1 MNKKLFLIIPV
12 ICGIFWG
19 SGGVF
24 TRVLNDFGMN
34 SLTIFT
40 ARVTLACLMLF
51 LFLIIFD
58 RESLKINLKDLW
70 IFIGSGILGVFMLNM
85 CYNEAAFRVSLS
97 LASLLLSLAPIFALI
112 ISAILFK
119 EEITKI
125 KLVCLVVA
133 LFGSFLVS
141 GYLDGGSTVFSP
153 FGILC
158 GFLSALFWALF
169 GMFSK
174 IASNRGY
181 SSFTITFYSFL
192 IISIA
197 IIPFA
202 DWGIFAEYLTTNSSF
217 NVPFAI
223 ANALFVGVLPYIL
236 FNISLSHID
245 NGLATILCS
254 GGEPLSATIFGVL
267 LYSEYPTFLNF
278 IGIIITL
285 IALSVLINSNDED
298 NV

>member
-1 MNKKLFLIIPV
+1 
-12 ICGIFWG
+12 
-19 SGGVF
+19 
-24 TRVLNDFGMN
+24 
-34 SLTIFT
+34 
-40 ARVTLACLMLF
+40 MLF

-58 RESLKINLKDLW
+58 RQSLKINLKDLW

-125 KLVCLVVA
+125 KLACLVVA

-141 GYLDGGSTVFSP
+141 GYFDGGSTVFSP

-202 DWGIFAEYLTTNSSF
+202 DPFCWSAALHIIQHQLVPYRQWAGYNTLQRRRAFICNSF
-217 NVPFAI
+217 R
-223 ANALFVGVLPYIL
+223 
-236 FNISLSHID
+236 SLD
-245 NGLATILCS
+245 LQ
-254 GGEPLSATIFGVL
+254 
-267 LYSEYPTFLNF
+267 
-278 IGIIITL
+278 
-285 IALSVLINSNDED
+285 
-298 NV
+298 

>member
-24 TRVLNDFGMN
+24 TRGLNDFGMN
-34 SLTIFT
+34 SLTIFAT
-40 ARVTLACLMLF
+40 RVTLACLMLF
-51 LFLIIFD
+51 FILIIFE
-58 RESLKINLKDLW
+58 RESLKIHIKDLW
-70 IFIGSGILGVFMLNM
+70 IFIGSGILGVFLLNM
-85 CYNEAAFRVSLS
+85 SYNEAAFRVSLS
-97 LASLLLSLAPIFALI
+97 LASLLLSLAPIFALM
-112 ISAILFK
+112 ISAVLFK
-119 EEITKI
+119 EEITKM
-125 KLVCLVVA
+125 KLLCLVLA

-141 GYLDGGSTVFSP
+141 GYLDGGSTAFSP

-169 GMFSK
+169 GVFSK
-174 IASNRGY
+174 IAANRGY

-202 DWGIFAEYLTTNSSF
+202 QWGLFSEFLTTNSTF

-236 FNISLSHID
+236 FNISLSHMD

-254 GGEPLSATIFGVL
+254 GGEPLSATVFGAL
-267 LYSEYPTFLNF
+267 IYSEYPSFLNL
-278 IGIIITL
+278 IGIFITV
-285 IALSVLINSNDED
+285 IALSVLINSTEE
-298 NV
+298 

>member
-1 MNKKLFLIIPV
+1 
-12 ICGIFWG
+12 
-19 SGGVF
+19 
-24 TRVLNDFGMN
+24 
-34 SLTIFT
+34 
-40 ARVTLACLMLF
+40 
-51 LFLIIFD
+51 
-58 RESLKINLKDLW
+58 
-70 IFIGSGILGVFMLNM
+70 MLNM

-125 KLVCLVVA
+125 KLACLVVA

-141 GYLDGGSTVFSP
+141 GYFDGGSTVFSP

-254 GGEPLSATIFGVL
+254 GGEPLSATVFGAL
-267 LYSEYPTFLNF
+267 IYSEYPTFLNL
-278 IGIIITL
+278 IGIFITL
-285 IALSVLINSNDED
+285 IALSVLINSTDD
-298 NV
+298 NG

>member
-1 MNKKLFLIIPV
+1 MNKKLFLFIPV

-58 RESLKINLKDLW
+58 RQSLKINLKDLW
-70 IFIGSGILGVFMLNM
+70 IFIGSG
-85 CYNEAAFRVSLS
+85 NEAAFRVSLS

-125 KLVCLVVA
+125 KLACLVVA

-141 GYLDGGSTVFSP
+141 GYFDGGSTVFSP

-254 GGEPLSATIFGVL
+254 GGEPLSATVFGAL
-267 LYSEYPTFLNF
+267 IYSEYPTFLNL
-278 IGIIITL
+278 IGIFITL
-285 IALSVLINSNDED
+285 IALSVLINSSDD
-298 NV
+298 NG

>member
-112 ISAILFK
+112 ISADFYQHYSGH
-119 EEITKI
+119 
-125 KLVCLVVA
+125 CLEC
-133 LFGSFLVS
+133 FR
-141 GYLDGGSTVFSP
+141 
-153 FGILC
+153 
-158 GFLSALFWALF
+158 
-169 GMFSK
+169 K
-174 IASNRGY
+174 
-181 SSFTITFYSFL
+181 
-192 IISIA
+192 
-197 IIPFA
+197 
-202 DWGIFAEYLTTNSSF
+202 
-217 NVPFAI
+217 
-223 ANALFVGVLPYIL
+223 
-236 FNISLSHID
+236 
-245 NGLATILCS
+245 
-254 GGEPLSATIFGVL
+254 
-267 LYSEYPTFLNF
+267 
-278 IGIIITL
+278 
-285 IALSVLINSNDED
+285 
-298 NV
+298 

>member
-12 ICGIFWG
+12 VCGAFWG

-24 TRVLNDFGMN
+24 TRVLNEFGMD

-40 ARVTLACLMLF
+40 TRVTLACLMLF

-58 RESLKINLKDLW
+58 RQSLKINFKDLW
-70 IFIGSGILGVFMLNM
+70 IFIGSGILGVFLLNM
-85 CYNEAAFRVSLS
+85 SYNEAAFRISLS
-97 LASLLLSLAPIFALI
+97 LASLLLSLAPVFALVF
-112 ISAILFK
+112 SAILFK
-119 EEITKI
+119 EEITKM
-125 KLVCLVVA
+125 KLACLIAA

-141 GYLDGGSTVFSP
+141 GYLDGGSNAFSP
-153 FGILC
+153 YGILC

-169 GMFSK
+169 GVFSK
-174 IASNRGY
+174 IAANRGY

-202 DWGIFAEYLTTNSSF
+202 DWGMFASFLSTNSAS

-236 FNISLSHID
+236 FSISLSNID

-254 GGEPLSATIFGVL
+254 GGEPISATIFGAL
-267 LYSEYPTFLNF
+267 IYSEYPTFLNLV
-278 IGIIITL
+278 GIAITL
-285 IALSVLINSNDED
+285 IALSFLINSSES
-298 NV
+298 

>member
-1 MNKKLFLIIPV
+1 MNKKLFLFIPV

-58 RESLKINLKDLW
+58 RQSLKINLKDLW
-70 IFIGSGILGVFMLNM
+70 IFIGSGILG
-85 CYNEAAFRVSLS
+85 
-97 LASLLLSLAPIFALI
+97 
-112 ISAILFK
+112 
-119 EEITKI
+119 I
-125 KLVCLVVA
+125 KLACLVVA

-254 GGEPLSATIFGVL
+254 GGEPLSATIFGAL
-267 LYSEYPTFLNF
+267 IYSEYPTFLNL
-278 IGIIITL
+278 IGIFITL
-285 IALSVLINSNDED
+285 IALSVLINST
-298 NV
+298 VMVKKSI